1 MKQKGITPFCI
12 TVDLDAKEYLGY
24 LFGRNGY
31 AVVRDGQKLPKVL
44 TEVYINLT
52 K

>member
-1 MKQKGITPFCI
+1 M
-12 TVDLDAKEYLGY
+12 DAKEYLGY

-31 AVVRDGQKLPKVL
+31 AVVRNGQKLPKVL
-44 TEVYINLT
+44 TDVYINLT